1 MRSVAR
7 KDLPEL
13 RPTGRS
19 YVDRTRGGWL
29 SGPAVERHVFRRR
42 RGARVALALL
52 VLAAVVALAWW
63 WPGR

>member
-1 MRSVAR
+1 MPR

-29 SGPAVERHVFRRR
+29 SGPGIERHVLR
-42 RGARVALALL
+42 RGRGRWLGLALL
-52 VLAAVVALAWW
+52 LLGGLAALAYW
-63 WPGR
+63 RS